1 LLKKK
6 TLISVTLV
14 FAFFALLMFPV
25 NAQYTSQTN
34 SVWYNTFDR
43 FGPHIDQVTIVCY
56 ETEDAMWLAL
66 EAGDI
71 DMTDWEASPTF
82 IEKWSVS
89 PYTEDIELAWFNDLG
104 QREIDLNHYW
114 YTPTYPNW
122 PNPTAYQEFRQ
133 ALAHLVDKDRIITDI
148 LQGYGGKMESCVPS
162 WLTAWYNPD
171 APTYAYNPA
180 TALQILTDAGW
191 VDGSTIVYPALD
203 PNGEDPH
210 PKAGEPL
217 DGVILYARTDDPL
230 RLEAGVLLKE
240 EMEGIGIP
248 TDFRPEDS
256 SVTFPRVMQECDF
269 HIYTGGWSLTRWGD
283 HLWDIYGSE
292 QFYYWEVDG
301 EETTIPDPTIPD
313 PHPCVLGPYLPWSGP
328 NYGRFRNPTYD
339 YWARPTR
346 YAETLEEALE
356 GGMEAQIL
364 FQEYVVTIPL
374 WYSMAPNPVRIWSDR
389 APEGWQAFV
398 ASPYTV
404 SGHDFTFADVRRSDQ
419 ELGGELNWGF
429 KLTPIKITPMG
440 SSWYYEWNVLARIYG
455 SMISVNPTTLS
466 DIYPKSAG
474 GTGWGAWDFVS
485 GTWVDPEDGETKS
498 KCTYYLRQDINWHDG
513 TPATA
518 EDVVFTIEY
527 VKGPYGKYADLG
539 HAVGWEFSAVE
550 DVKTVYMID
559 LYTVEVLY
567 DVLSWQSA
575 YWVGQMTVLPKH
587 IWETVTDPGVEVV
600 ERLEVGCGPFKFISF
615 DRVAGVIIL
624 EKNDDFVGARSPI
637 NAFVAGPARA
647 LPDTTNT
654 YNIVIDNK
662 WAPQVKEGEIVVEG
676 YDPDRTYTGTVS
688 VYVDDVL
695 HDTIEVT
702 DLAAGDHI
710 QVPYDLAFTA
720 GLHTIRI
727 ETTPDAY
734 TDLSRTYTHQIWV
747 TMPVDVNRDFKV
759 DIVDIFTVAKAFGT
773 TMGHIRWDAIADIS
787 GDYKVNIQDIFLI
800 AKNFGWSA

>member
-1 LLKKK
+1 
-6 TLISVTLV
+6 
-14 FAFFALLMFPV
+14 
-25 NAQYTSQTN
+25 
-34 SVWYNTFDR
+34 
-43 FGPHIDQVTIVCY
+43 
-56 ETEDAMWLAL
+56 MWLAL

-114 YTPTYPNW
+114 YTPTYPDW

-466 DIYPKSAG
+466 DIYPKTAG